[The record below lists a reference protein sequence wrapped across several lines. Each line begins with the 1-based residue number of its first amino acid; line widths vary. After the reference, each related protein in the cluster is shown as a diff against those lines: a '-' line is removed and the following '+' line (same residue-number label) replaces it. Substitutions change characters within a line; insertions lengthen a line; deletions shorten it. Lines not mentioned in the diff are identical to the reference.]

1 MCSPAVPGWCIAYCT
16 VLTDPRDII
25 ISYLRYIY
33 IYIISYLFP
42 FEMLIEEDVGRA
54 GAGKREGEKERKKAS
69 RRV

>member
-1 MCSPAVPGWCIAYCT
+1 M
-16 VLTDPRDII
+16 LTDPRNII